1 MVAAPDILR
10 GELRK
15 LLALPDRIAPAAEA
29 RADGALRLNDHP
41 VTFLVPE
48 SEGPFPAVLYCHAHG
63 GDYALGR
70 HELTEGARWL
80 ARPYAGDLPALG
92 IAVLAIDMPGF
103 GARAGEGTEAGLA
116 RAGLWR
122 GRPLFGRMVADHMAA
137 LRWLQMQPE
146 IDATRIATLGISM
159 GAAHA
164 FWLAALE
171 PGVAAVA
178 HICML
183 ADMAPLIES
192 GTHTRHGD
200 YLTVPGL
207 LRHAEIGDVAAL
219 VAPRPQFVGAG
230 AADHLAPQV
239 ARDAAL
245 ARLLAAYGGDGAL
258 EILVDPEGG
267 HGETEN
273 IREAV
278 LDFLVRVLIAGK
290 EKEE

>member
-41 VTFLVPE
+41 VTFLRPE
-48 SEGPFPAVLYCHAHG
+48 GEGPFPAVLYCHAHG

-80 ARPYAGDLPALG
+80 VRPYAADLLARG

-103 GARAGEGTEAGLA
+103 GARAGEGTEAALA
-116 RAGLWR
+116 RSGLWR
-122 GRPLFGRMVADHMAA
+122 GRPLFGRMVADHMTA
-137 LRWLQMQPE
+137 LCWLRRQPE
-146 IDATRIATLGISM
+146 IDATRIATLGVSM

-164 FWLAALE
+164 FWLAALD

-230 AADHLAPQV
+230 AADHLAPQA

-245 ARLLAAYGGDGAL
+245 ARLSAAYGADGAL
-258 EILVDPEGG
+258 EILVDPDGG
-267 HGETEN
+267 HGETLN
-273 IREAV
+273 IREAA
-278 LDFLVRVLIAGK
+278 LDFLARALVTSK
-290 EKEE
+290 EKEP